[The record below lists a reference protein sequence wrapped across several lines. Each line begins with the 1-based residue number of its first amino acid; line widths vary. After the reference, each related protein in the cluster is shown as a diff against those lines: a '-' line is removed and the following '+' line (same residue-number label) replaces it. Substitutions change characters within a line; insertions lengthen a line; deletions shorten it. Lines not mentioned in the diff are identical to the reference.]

1 MYIYGILNSNASLH
15 LSIPKD
21 LLRPEGHGLASNS
34 QSHLGE
40 SESNGVVYT
49 IPHQDISALVRDS
62 EIVDYTHMRKDILA
76 RFLIGHQTVI
86 ERVMTPQTT
95 IIPMRLGTF
104 AQDENEARNILSKGY
119 NLIKEI
125 FERISDKI
133 EIDVV
138 ASWSDFNSII
148 KEAGEEKEIKEFK
161 EKLLSNPKG
170 ITVDDQM
177 KIGVMVKE
185 ALERKREVYSQ
196 EIQTA
201 LKSVSQAFKTHEL
214 MDDKMVTNIAF
225 LIDKRE
231 QTLFYKRVEE
241 LNAKFR
247 EELNF
252 RCVGPLPS
260 YSFYTLEIK
269 TVKNEEIDWA
279 KKKLGILNDITSK
292 DELKRAFRRQAFSTH
307 PDKNPNNPCA
317 EKEFDEVNKAYKIL
331 ADYCVALEQ
340 ANPVRDKKSLNG
352 TNQQDKIPF
361 DREMFK
367 ENAILVRVRE

>member
-1 MYIYGILNSNASLH
+1 MERKGMYIYGILNSNASLH
-15 LSIPKD
+15 LSIPKG
-21 LLRPEGHGLASNS
+21 LLLE
-34 QSHLGE
+34 E
-40 SESNGVVYT
+40 SESNGVYT
-49 IPHQDISALVRDS
+49 IAYQDISALVRGS

-76 RFLIGHQTVI
+76 RLLIGHQTVI
-86 ERVMTPQTT
+86 ERVMTAQTT
-95 IIPMRLGTF
+95 IIPMRLGIF
-104 AQDENEARNILSKGY
+104 AQDETEARDILTKGY

-125 FERISDKI
+125 FERISNKI

-177 KIGVMVKE
+177 KVGSMLKKV
-185 ALERKREVYSQ
+185 LDERRDKFAK
-196 EIQTA
+196 EIQDS
-201 LKSVSQAFKTHEL
+201 LKTFCVDFKTHEL
-214 MDDKMVTNIAF
+214 MDDKMVVNIAF
-225 LIDKRE
+225 LIDKTK
-231 QTLFYKRVEE
+231 QKDFDKKVEE
-241 LNAKFR
+241 LNAKFN
-247 EELNF
+247 EKLNF
-252 RCVGPLPS
+252 RCVGPLPP

-269 TVKNEEIDWA
+269 IVKSEDVYWA
-279 KKKLGILNDITSK
+279 KKKLGILNDITGK
-292 DELKRAFRRQAFSTH
+292 DEIKKAYQRQVFSTH

-317 EKEFDEVNKAYKIL
+317 EKEFDEVNKAHKIL

-340 ANPVRDKKSLNG
+340 AN
-352 TNQQDKIPF
+352 QQDKVPF

>member
-21 LLRPEGHGLASNS
+21 LL
-34 QSHLGE
+34 LGE

-86 ERVMTPQTT
+86 ERVMTAQTT

-138 ASWSDFNSII
+138 ATWSDLNSII

-214 MDDKMVTNIAF
+214 MDDKMVITIAF

-231 QTLFYKRVEE
+231 QTLLYKRVEE

-252 RCVGPLPS
+252 RCVGPLPA
-260 YSFYTLEIK
+260 YSFLTIEIK
-269 TVKNEEIDWA
+269 KMQFNDVNLARKR
-279 KKKLGILNDITSK
+279 LGILEDCSSK
-292 DELKRAFRRQAFSTH
+292 DGIKKAFHRQVFISH
-307 PDKNPNNPCA
+307 PDKNPDKPGI
-317 EKEFDEVNKAYKIL
+317 EKEYDEITRSYNIL
-331 ADYCVALEQ
+331 LDYAQACEQ
-340 ANPVRDKKSLNG
+340 VGQRSLIFNE
-352 TNQQDKIPF
+352 DEFRK
-361 DREMFK
+361 
-367 ENAILVRVRE
+367 NAVLVKVRE